1 MIILRLTANEVT
13 AIKKVIHSLDS
24 EAKIYLFGSRVDDN
38 KRGGDIDLL
47 IFSNKLNQE
56 DISKIKYNLWD
67 EIGEQ
72 KIDIL
77 IAKDTSHPFTRIV
90 LKESILL

>member
-1 MIILRLTANEVT
+1 MILLRLTTNEVT
-13 AIKKVIHSLDS
+13 TIKKVVYSLDPQ
-24 EAKIYLFGSRVDDN
+24 AKIYLFGSRVDDN

-47 IFSNKLNQE
+47 IFSNELTQE
-56 DISKIKYNLWD
+56 DISRIKYDLWD

-72 KIDIL
+72 KLDIL
-77 IAKDTSHPFTRIV
+77 IVKDTSHPFTRIA